1 MAKYIQFETEQKALD
16 FQQQVADVINNGD
29 PYAVALFD
37 ENENLKYAIKLINAR
52 KSIIVDIIGQEAW
65 DDAPPFVEGG
75 PFNRVES
82 KDQQKTNK

>member
-1 MAKYIQFETEQKALD
+1 MARYIQFETEQKALD

-37 ENENLKYAIKLINAR
+37 ENENPKYAIKLINAR
-52 KSIIVDIIGQEAW
+52 KDIIVDIIGQEAW
-65 DDAPPFVEGG
+65 DDAPAFVPGG

-82 KDQQKTNK
+82 KDEQK